1 MCCVGKVAKKNPQH
15 DRQRHSSASPAL
27 HFGCVINILF
37 QTLWARNFFRGDLGA
52 HKSSHNSFPTI
63 LHRRNLIY
71 ALFWGLHILL
81 SGGKGSGMAKQR
93 ARVPSLTYDDARE
106 DHWKRVRWC
115 WIHKKCYPFSSAAE
129 CMPIHKPNI
138 KWDGKFS
145 AVCVCYATAAE
156 GIFPIY
162 SSCFNR
168 CLNNNFIR
176 L

>member
-1 MCCVGKVAKKNPQH
+1 MCCVGKVVKENPQH
-15 DRQRHSSASPAL
+15 DSPRHSSASPAH
-27 HFGCVINILF
+27 HFGSVTNIFF
-37 QTLWARNFFRGDLGA
+37 QTLWARHFLRRDLGA

-81 SGGKGSGMAKQR
+81 SGGEMAKHSVR
-93 ARVPSLTYDDARE
+93 ACHHWPMTMHERTIESEWDDAE
-106 DHWKRVRWC
+106 SIKNV
-115 WIHKKCYPFSSAAE
+115 IHFLVLAAE
-129 CMPIHKPNI
+129 CMPIHRPNI

-145 AVCVCYATAAE
+145 AVCACYATAAE